1 MYRRLHLRRALA
13 PLLSLVLLNPPAD
26 AREIYKW
33 VAQDGTTQY
42 GEVLPDAAIGGF
54 EVLELLPAPPPPPS
68 AVADY
73 RAVLELA
80 DKLEAARLARERLR
94 LERERLRLQQR
105 RAQFDEAEAAS
116 DAEPAPYY
124 VPVYPYARRPFRPP
138 PYAGPPRPHPPWRPP
153 RDRNDVPMRVYP
165 GD

>member
-13 PLLSLVLLNPPAD
+13 PLISLVLLNPPAD

-42 GEVLPDAAIGGF
+42 GEVLPDAAMGGF
-54 EVLELLPAPPPPPS
+54 EVLEVLPVPPSPPP
-68 AVADY
+68 AVGDY

-94 LERERLRLQQR
+94 LDRERLRLQQR
-105 RAQFDEAEAAS
+105 RAQFDEAAS
-116 DAEPAPYY
+116 DAERATYY
-124 VPVYPYARRPFRPP
+124 VPLYPYARRPFRPP
-138 PYAGPPRPHPPWRPP
+138 PYARHPRPHPPRRPP
-153 RDRNDVPMRVYP
+153 RRGNDVPMRVYP